1 MKLNIE
7 LSEHNQDKL
16 LIALCAEF
24 RRSVHTLTLFEQ
36 SDRFGTDRYGVKFQ
50 IDGLIGQLIVYVD
63 KSEQSGP
70 NMKWAANEHY
80 YKLSCDDCV
89 WYVTYNEMAD
99 VNGFARGIGN
109 VVREYIKRH
118 V

>member
-16 LIALCAEF
+16 LIALCSEF

-36 SDRFGTDRYGVKFQ
+36 TDRHGTDRYGVKFQ
-50 IDGLIGQLIVYVD
+50 IDGLIGQLVVYVD
-63 KSEQSGP
+63 KANYEST
-70 NMKWAANEHY
+70 NTKWMLGEEY
-80 YKLSCDDCV
+80 YKISCEDCV
-89 WYVTYNEMAD
+89 WYVTYDEMKD
-99 VNGFARGIGN
+99 VNGFARGIGQA
-109 VVREYIKRH
+109 VREYIKRH